1 MILWPPTLIVSS
13 EVVLGDLEVMRVVEA
28 VMEAMESITIPRSST
43 MAREI
48 LMLSSINKI
57 MVVHQ
62 TIMTVQMED
71 VLLRPSINSTIVVHL
86 LSTIN
91 VAREMLVIDNII
103 KSSMTIPQT
112 APTAIELRAS
122 D

>member
-1 MILWPPTLIVSS
+1 M
-13 EVVLGDLEVMRVVEA
+13 EVIGAIEA
-28 VMEAMESITIPRSST
+28 AMESITIPRPST

-71 VLLRPSINSTIVVHL
+71 VLLRPSINSTIVVYL
-86 LSTIN
+86 LLTIN
-91 VAREMLVIDNII
+91 MATDMLVIQNII
-103 KSSMTIPQT
+103 NSSMTIPKPSTKLFLNFGTQ
-112 APTAIELRAS
+112 S
-122 D
+122 